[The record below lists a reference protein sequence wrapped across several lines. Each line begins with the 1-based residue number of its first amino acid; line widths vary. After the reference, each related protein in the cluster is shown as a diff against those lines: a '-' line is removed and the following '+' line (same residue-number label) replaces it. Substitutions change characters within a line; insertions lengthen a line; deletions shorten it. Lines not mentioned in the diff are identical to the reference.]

1 MNSLKNEVI
10 RAVGLHDLVL
20 ANCIAGPNL
29 DSQSLKTMDAVNDA
43 AVHPDRCVGGF
54 TLRCPPIAAAKPFID
69 RDGARAYIVPP

>member
-1 MNSLKNEVI
+1 
-10 RAVGLHDLVL
+10 
-20 ANCIAGPNL
+20 
-29 DSQSLKTMDAVNDA
+29 MDAVNDA